1 VQFLDCVHQIWH
13 QMPCEFEFND
23 KLLTFIAVELHN
35 CKYGDFFFDCERER
49 FESGLRDKTFTL
61 WYAVD

>member
-1 VQFLDCVHQIWH
+1 
-13 QMPCEFEFND
+13 MPCEFEFND